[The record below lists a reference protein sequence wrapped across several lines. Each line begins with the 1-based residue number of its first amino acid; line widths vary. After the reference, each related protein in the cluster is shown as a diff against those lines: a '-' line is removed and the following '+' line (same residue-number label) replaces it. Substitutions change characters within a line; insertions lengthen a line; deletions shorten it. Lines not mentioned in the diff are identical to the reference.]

1 MIEKVDAVVV
11 GAGVVGLAIARKLA
25 LSGLEVVLLE
35 AADAIGT
42 ETSSHNSG
50 VIHAG
55 IYYARESLK
64 ARLCVHG
71 KELLYRYCEQREI
84 PYRRTGKLIVATSQ
98 AQRDILEALI
108 RQGEEN
114 GVGDLKYLSAAEA
127 ARLEPNINAISALY
141 SPSTGI
147 VDSAALML
155 SYLGELESAG
165 GILALNAPV
174 KRVEVQD
181 RGFLVDIGGA
191 GPMRLG
197 TELLVNS
204 TGLHMVDSLE
214 NIEGF
219 PERCIP
225 TLYFAKGNYFSL
237 SGPAPFSHL
246 IYPVPEVA
254 GLGIHATLDLGG
266 QVRFG
271 PDVEWIDRPDYEVSY
286 GRLDAFYEAIA
297 SYFPAI
303 DRNRITPD
311 YAGIRPKLSPPDGA
325 PSDFV
330 IQGEATHG
338 IAGMINL
345 LGIESPG
352 LTASL
357 AIAEEIH
364 QGLGLGACQV

>member
-1 MIEKVDAVVV
+1 MIEKVDAIVV

-35 AADAIGT
+35 AASAIGT
-42 ETSSHNSG
+42 ETSSHNSE

-64 ARLCVHG
+64 ARLCVRG

-84 PYRRTGKLIVATSQ
+84 PHRRIGKLIVATSQ
-98 AQRDILEALI
+98 IQQATLEALA

-114 GVGDLKYLSAAEA
+114 GVGDLTSLTAAEVT
-127 ARLEPNINAISALY
+127 RLEPNINAVSALY

-147 VDSAALML
+147 VDSGALML
-155 SYLGELESAG
+155 SYQGEFESVG

-174 KRVEVQD
+174 KRVEVQK
-181 RGFLVDIGGA
+181 RGFRVDIGGA
-191 GPMRLG
+191 GPMRLD

-204 TGLHMVDSLE
+204 TGLQMVESLE

-219 PERCIP
+219 PVRCIP
-225 TLYFAKGNYFSL
+225 ALYFAKGNYFSL

-246 IYPVPEVA
+246 IYPVPEVS

-271 PDVEWIDRPDYEVSY
+271 PDVEWVDRPDYQVSS
-286 GRLDAFYEAIA
+286 GRLNAFYEAIS
-297 SYFPAI
+297 SYFPTI
-303 DRNRITPD
+303 DRNRISPD

-325 PSDFV
+325 PSDFL

-338 IAGMINL
+338 IVGMINL

-357 AIAEEIH
+357 AIAEEVH
-364 QGLGLGACQV
+364 RELGLGSCQV